1 MKLGIIACDIL
12 KPEIEFLTKDDPD
25 FVVREYLEFAL
36 HEYPEEMKK
45 KIIETVNKYEGQLD
59 AVFLGYAICQSLDGV
74 TNELKV
80 PTAMLKG
87 ADCIDVL
94 LTPPEYTREK
104 KICAGTWFISPGWA
118 EQGVNGLIKE
128 LHLDSVEGVDPQFF
142 LDMLFGSYQRCLFID
157 DGIGNEDYYKERSVE
172 VADKLKLHL
181 DCRKCGLEGLT
192 EAIARTK
199 ELGRAGQQAV

>member
-1 MKLGIIACDIL
+1 MRLGIIACDIL

-36 HEYPEEMKK
+36 HEYPQEMRQ

-59 AVFLGYAICQSLDGV
+59 AVFLGYATCQSLDGV
-74 TNELKV
+74 VNELKV

-94 LTPPEYTREK
+94 LTPPEYTNEK

-118 EQGVNGLIKE
+118 DQGVNGLIKE

-142 LDMLFGSYQRCLFID
+142 LDLLFDSYQRCLFID
-157 DGIGNEDYYKERSVE
+157 DGIGNEDAYRAEAEE
-172 VADKLKLHL
+172 VANKLKLKL
-181 DCRKCGLEGLT
+181 DCRKCGLSGLET
-192 EAIARTK
+192 AIAKTK
-199 ELGRAGQQAV
+199 ELGKSQRSVF

>member
-36 HEYPEEMKK
+36 HEYPQEMKQ

-59 AVFLGYAICQSLDGV
+59 AIFLGYATCQSLDGV
-74 TNELKV
+74 TQFLKV

-94 LTPPEYTREK
+94 LTPPEYVNEK

-118 EQGVNGLIKE
+118 EQGINGLIKE
-128 LHLDSVEGVDPQFF
+128 LHLDSFEGVDPQFF
-142 LDMLFGSYQRCLFID
+142 LDMLFDSYQRCLFID
-157 DGIGNEDYYKERSVE
+157 SGIGNEDYYKAESE
-172 VADKLKLHL
+172 KVAEKLKLKL
-181 DCRKCGLEGLT
+181 DCRKCGLSGLT
-192 EAIARTK
+192 DVIKKTK
-199 ELGRAGQQAV
+199 ELAMKKE